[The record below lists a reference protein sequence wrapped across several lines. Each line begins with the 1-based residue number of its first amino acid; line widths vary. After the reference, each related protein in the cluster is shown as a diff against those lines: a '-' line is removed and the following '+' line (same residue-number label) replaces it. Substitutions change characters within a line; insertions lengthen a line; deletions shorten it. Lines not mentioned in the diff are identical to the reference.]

1 MHSLTGGESFLVSLG
16 LALALATLSS
26 ERVRVESLFID
37 EGFGSL
43 DADTLNTVM
52 EALDRLQSQGRRVG
66 VISHVHDMAERIAPR
81 SAWSPR
87 GAGEVGLLPRVD
99 AIDLTMHEMRIP
111 RLAVCNVPFNKKRRV
126 HRLEA

>member
-1 MHSLTGGESFLVSLG
+1 VSLG

-43 DADTLNTVM
+43 DAGTLNLVM

-66 VISHVHDMAERIAPR
+66 VISHVHDMAERIGTQIRVEPLGRGR
-81 SAWSPR
+81 SRVVA
-87 GAGEVGLLPRVD
+87 VG
-99 AIDLTMHEMRIP
+99 
-111 RLAVCNVPFNKKRRV
+111 
-126 HRLEA
+126 